1 MADQTDTPFTEE
13 LPRLLRERGM
23 SLRALAAMLGISDSH
38 LSRVVRRADYKT
50 PSADLTKRVAV
61 ALGLPSDYFPEFR
74 EAYVLEQ
81 IKSDSRLRNDLYVR
95 LSRERRRRTSWR
107 KHTFGM
113 DSQVRDF
120 GRCGEASLPEEHL
133 LTMDSRSGLFRR
145 NYDAAYD
152 YFSPGFQ
159 SRVSRRGWVD
169 DKLRDQPT
177 ASGMHFSGVSGDAS
191 EADVNLEFETSG
203 LETSSSNTGCNDW
216 VGSYHLVMAE
226 GRWLIDSSHL
236 SRTSC

>member
-61 ALGLPSDYFPEFR
+61 ALGLPSDYFPELR

-95 LSRERRRRTSWR
+95 LSRERRRRTS
-107 KHTFGM
+107 
-113 DSQVRDF
+113 
-120 GRCGEASLPEEHL
+120 
-133 LTMDSRSGLFRR
+133 
-145 NYDAAYD
+145 
-152 YFSPGFQ
+152 
-159 SRVSRRGWVD
+159 
-169 DKLRDQPT
+169 
-177 ASGMHFSGVSGDAS
+177 
-191 EADVNLEFETSG
+191 
-203 LETSSSNTGCNDW
+203 
-216 VGSYHLVMAE
+216 
-226 GRWLIDSSHL
+226 
-236 SRTSC
+236 

>member
-1 MADQTDTPFTEE
+1 
-13 LPRLLRERGM
+13 
-23 SLRALAAMLGISDSH
+23 
-38 LSRVVRRADYKT
+38 
-50 PSADLTKRVAV
+50 
-61 ALGLPSDYFPEFR
+61 
-74 EAYVLEQ
+74 
-81 IKSDSRLRNDLYVR
+81 
-95 LSRERRRRTSWR
+95 
-107 KHTFGM
+107 M

-216 VGSYHLVMAE
+216 VGQLPPCHGRRSVADRLITPLPHPLLDVRQPCAE
-226 GRWLIDSSHL
+226 QYRSQLYYPVFGECDRY
-236 SRTSC
+236 RGE